1 LWFTDSTKP
10 PSTAET
16 SKEEEEEKV
25 LEVEDRLLAASS

>member
-1 LWFTDSTKP
+1 LWFTDSTKL

-16 SKEEEEEKV
+16 SKEEKEEEV